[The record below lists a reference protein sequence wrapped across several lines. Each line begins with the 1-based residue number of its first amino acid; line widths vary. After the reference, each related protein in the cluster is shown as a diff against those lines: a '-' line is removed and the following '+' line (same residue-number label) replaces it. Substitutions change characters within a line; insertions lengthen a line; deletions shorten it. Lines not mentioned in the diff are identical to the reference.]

1 MTFKNFSSLILIKV
15 KIQKSN
21 LLRQFFRYLLTG
33 GLAFVLDFSIF
44 ACLFYI
50 FDLHYLL
57 SNMMSLLGGLFL
69 NYYISVNWVFSE
81 SKRKLEHKQKTEL
94 SIFIIIGLVGVAFN
108 QGLML
113 LMVGF
118 MSWQELLSKAI
129 AAVLVLFWNFGARK
143 LLLFRSEKEI

>member
-1 MTFKNFSSLILIKV
+1 
-15 KIQKSN
+15 
-21 LLRQFFRYLLTG
+21 
-33 GLAFVLDFSIF
+33 
-44 ACLFYI
+44 
-50 FDLHYLL
+50 
-57 SNMMSLLGGLFL
+57 MSLLGGLFL